1 MTQSSNRGDLGF
13 DPAASKLNTSKLN
26 ASTLNLSTLNIVELD
41 GRTFAP
47 AQQVPI
53 PEWPCTTSKRQQPT
67 LTLKDNDLFLITDTL
82 GNISGCDDV
91 QAPASLGLFCQDTRF
106 LSRLELQFEGQPPVL
121 LSSTAQRGF
130 TLSALC
136 ANPYIAGENGAGEN
150 GAGENGAGENGAG
163 ESGTG
168 ESGTGENRRSAIR
181 AETIGIQRDLVLQGG
196 LFEELALTNYST
208 QPVEFELS
216 LSFEADFADLFE
228 IRGRVREKT
237 GTLLRSM
244 RLTEDAAEPI
254 STASTTA
261 STTINTT
268 ANDGVMT
275 GDGSELTLAYQGVDH
290 LLMESRI
297 KFYQRQPDQLRG
309 YTAIWHLALQPQATE
324 VLGYRLQPFL
334 DGHPASL
341 VGLPATLSQAVAAE
355 TMEEQQWREGVT
367 CIRTDNRALNDI
379 IERAEQDTYL
389 LGQTFGD
396 GKILSAGIPWFATLF
411 GRDSLIA
418 AMQTLMF
425 NPALAR
431 QTLTVLAEYQ
441 GQSQDDWREEEPGKI
456 LHELRFGEMSRS
468 GEVPHTPYYGSV
480 DATPLWLMLY
490 ADYYAW
496 KGDRTLLEDLW
507 DNALAAMDWIDRSSE
522 KTGYVTYECRSPGG
536 LRNQGWKDSGDCIVD
551 AHGQVATG
559 AIALSEVQGYVYAAK
574 MRLAPLAELMQRL
587 DLRDRWYHQA
597 QVLKA
602 RFERDFWLPKKG
614 YVALALD
621 GQGEP
626 VDSIT
631 SNPGHCLG
639 MGILSDEKAHSV
651 AERLQAPDMFNGW
664 GIRTLSSSS
673 PAYNPMG
680 YHVGSVWPHD
690 NGMIAAGLRSL
701 GHIEQALEIAQGI
714 FDMTS
719 VQPYQCPP
727 ELFCGFERTANNR
740 PVRYPVACSP
750 QAWATGTVFQLLQ
763 LMVNL
768 VPDVANNCLR
778 IVQPTLPASVS
789 YMSINNFKVG
799 QTLLDL
805 EFERSLEATACRVVR
820 KRGNLRVVIEV

>member
-1 MTQSSNRGDLGF
+1 MTESSNLGALGF
-13 DPAASKLNTSKLN
+13 DAA
-26 ASTLNLSTLNIVELD
+26 ASTLDIVELD

-53 PEWPCTTSKRQQPT
+53 PEWPCTVTRRQQPT

-82 GNISGCDDV
+82 GNIACGDTQDIS
-91 QAPASLGLFCQDTRF
+91 SLGLFCRDSRF
-106 LSRLELQFEGQPPVL
+106 LSRLELQVDGQRPIL

-130 TLSALC
+130 ALSVLC
-136 ANPYIAGENGAGEN
+136 ANPYIASTAQCEE
-150 GAGENGAGENGAG
+150 
-163 ESGTG
+163 
-168 ESGTGENRRSAIR
+168 IR

-208 QPVEFELS
+208 RPVAFELS
-216 LSFEADFADLFE
+216 LSFDADFADLFE
-228 IRGRVREKT
+228 IRGRVRQQT
-237 GTLLRSM
+237 GTLLRSI
-244 RLTEDAAEPI
+244 RLGE
-254 STASTTA
+254 STTPPQA
-261 STTINTT
+261 LFNE
-268 ANDGVMT
+268 GLMT
-275 GDGSELTLAYQGVDH
+275 GDGDELTLAYQGVDQ

-297 KFYQRQPDQLRG
+297 QFYQRPPDQVKG
-309 YTAIWHLALQPQATE
+309 YTAIWRVALQPHGTE

-334 DGHPASL
+334 DGSPTST

-367 CIRTDNRALNDI
+367 CIRTDNRALNQI

-441 GQSQDDWREEEPGKI
+441 GQKTDDWREEEPGKI

-468 GEVPHTPYYGSV
+468 GEVPHTPYYGTV

-490 ADYYAW
+490 ADYYTW
-496 KGDRTLLEDLW
+496 KGDRALLEDLW
-507 DNALAAMDWIDRSSE
+507 PNALAAMDWIDRSLE
-522 KTGYVTYECRSPGG
+522 KTGYSTYHCKSPGG
-536 LRNQGWKDSGDCIVD
+536 LGNQGWKDSGDCIVD
-551 AHGQVATG
+551 SAGNLATG
-559 AIALSEVQGYVYAAK
+559 AIALSEVQGYIYAAK
-574 MRLAPLAELMQRL
+574 VRLAPLAELMERP
-587 DLRDRWYHQA
+587 DLRDRWRQEAQA
-597 QVLKA
+597 LKI
-602 RFERDFWLPKKG
+602 RFERDFWLPSKG
-614 YVALALD
+614 YIALALD
-621 GQGEP
+621 GEGQP

-639 MGILSDEKAHSV
+639 LGILSPDKARSV
-651 AERLQAPDMFNGW
+651 AERLQAPDMFSGW

-690 NGMIAAGLRSL
+690 NGIIAAGLRAL
-701 GHIEQALEIAQGI
+701 GYTEQALEIAQGI
-714 FDMTS
+714 LDMTS
-719 VQPYQCPP
+719 LQPYQCPP
-727 ELFCGFERTANNR
+727 ELFCGFERTPTNR

-763 LMVNL
+763 IMVNL

-778 IVQPTLPASVS
+778 IVQPTLPPSVS

-820 KRGNLRVVIEV
+820 KRGNLRVVIEA

>member
-1 MTQSSNRGDLGF
+1 MTESTDLGALGF
-13 DPAASKLNTSKLN
+13 DSAASSLD
-26 ASTLNLSTLNIVELD
+26 IVEMD

-53 PEWPCTTSKRQQPT
+53 PEWPCTTTRRQQPT
-67 LTLKDNDLFLITDTL
+67 LTIKDNDLFLITDTL
-82 GNISGCDDV
+82 GNIACGDD
-91 QAPASLGLFCQDTRF
+91 QAFSSLGLFCRDTRF
-106 LSRLELQFEGQPPVL
+106 LSRLELQVEGLTPVL
-121 LSSTAQRGF
+121 LSSTSQRGF
-130 TLSALC
+130 ALSALC
-136 ANPYIAGENGAGEN
+136 GNPYIAGEKRAGEKR
-150 GAGENGAGENGAG
+150 AGETGGDEADANKGASKQ
-163 ESGTG
+163 SG
-168 ESGTGENRRSAIR
+168 RREIR

-208 QPVEFELS
+208 EPVEFELS
-216 LSFEADFADLFE
+216 LSFDADFADLFE
-228 IRGRVREKT
+228 IRGRVRQQA
-237 GTLLRSM
+237 GTLLRSI
-244 RLTEDAAEPI
+244 RLTEE
-254 STASTTA
+254 TTA
-261 STTINTT
+261 GPTP
-268 ANDGVMT
+268 AFNDGVMT
-275 GDGSELTLAYQGVDH
+275 GAGDELTLAYQGVDQ
-290 LLMESRI
+290 LLMEARVQ
-297 KFYQRQPDQLRG
+297 FYQRPPDRFEG
-309 YTAIWHLALQPQATE
+309 YTAIWRVALQPHATE

-334 DGHPASL
+334 DNHPAST

-367 CIRTDNRALNDI
+367 AIRTDNRALNQI

-389 LGQTFGD
+389 LGQTFGE

-431 QTLTVLAEYQ
+431 QTLVVLAEYQ
-441 GQSQDDWREEEPGKI
+441 GQKDDDWREEEPGKI
-456 LHELRFGEMSRS
+456 LHEMRFGEMSRS
-468 GEVPHTPYYGSV
+468 GEVPHTPYYGTV

-496 KGDRTLLEDLW
+496 RGDRILLEDLW
-507 DNALAAMDWIDRSSE
+507 PHALAAMDWIDRSLE
-522 KTGYVTYECRSPGG
+522 KTGYVTYLCKSPGG
-536 LRNQGWKDSGDCIVD
+536 LGNQGWKDSGDCIVD
-551 AHGQVATG
+551 GAGKLATG

-574 MRLAPLAELMQRL
+574 VRLAPLAQLMERP
-587 DLRDRWYHQA
+587 DLSDRWRAEAQA
-597 QVLKA
+597 LKV
-602 RFERDFWLPKKG
+602 RFEKDFWLPQNG
-614 YVALALD
+614 YIALALD
-621 GQGEP
+621 GQGNP

-639 MGILSDEKAHSV
+639 LGILSAEKAHSV
-651 AERLQAPDMFNGW
+651 AERLQAPDMYSGW

-680 YHVGSVWPHD
+680 YHVGSIWPHD
-690 NGMIAAGLRSL
+690 NGIIAAGLRSL
-701 GHIEQALEIAQGI
+701 GHIDQALEIAQGI

-719 VQPYQCPP
+719 LQPYQCPP
-727 ELFCGFERTANNR
+727 ELFCGFERTPTNR

-763 LMVNL
+763 IMVNL

-778 IVQPTLPASVS
+778 IVQPTLPDSIS
-789 YMSINNFKVG
+789 YMSIRNFKVG

-805 EFERSLEATACRVVR
+805 EFERSHNATACRVVK
-820 KRGNLRVVIEV
+820 KRGNLRVVIEA

>member
-1 MTQSSNRGDLGF
+1 
-13 DPAASKLNTSKLN
+13 
-26 ASTLNLSTLNIVELD
+26 
-41 GRTFAP
+41 
-47 AQQVPI
+47 
-53 PEWPCTTSKRQQPT
+53 
-67 LTLKDNDLFLITDTL
+67 
-82 GNISGCDDV
+82 
-91 QAPASLGLFCQDTRF
+91 
-106 LSRLELQFEGQPPVL
+106 
-121 LSSTAQRGF
+121 
-130 TLSALC
+130 
-136 ANPYIAGENGAGEN
+136 
-150 GAGENGAGENGAG
+150 
-163 ESGTG
+163 
-168 ESGTGENRRSAIR
+168 
-181 AETIGIQRDLVLQGG
+181 LQGG

-254 STASTTA
+254 STA

-639 MGILSDEKAHSV
+639 MGILSDEKARSV